1 MGNTRQIT
9 AEAGEELSWILA
21 QELSKV
27 SPFLNIGVVGARF
40 MRKQYTAASASL
52 DVPHNPRFVAN
63 GHDGA
68 SRVTLAYLRSRA
80 IKNVTSATLEG
91 ESTLAAMVIQVDVVG
106 TGKAANALGSTVVH
120 MLQLKAI
127 GAAYRQSETI
137 TGWIEVVLR
146 AKALKAGIRS
156 ADLAGAAIPIGA
168 LGLGMSVATA
178 ITKAGVQL
186 TMGTL
191 ITRVAME
198 LHWRAFAETAMS
210 PIPARGKPVGPA
222 SAILYELFRK
232 RGVTRMFGQY
242 DVASL

>member
-1 MGNTRQIT
+1 
-9 AEAGEELSWILA
+9 
-21 QELSKV
+21 
-27 SPFLNIGVVGARF
+27 
-40 MRKQYTAASASL
+40 
-52 DVPHNPRFVAN
+52 
-63 GHDGA
+63 
-68 SRVTLAYLRSRA
+68 
-80 IKNVTSATLEG
+80 
-91 ESTLAAMVIQVDVVG
+91 MVIQVDVVG

-146 AKALKAGIRS
+146 AKALKAGIRG

-242 DVASL
+242 DVASLIREPGGYLAVRDKLLLL